1 MPRTTQLQK
10 QTPVPKMSHAPVPK
24 PQMHQPTMLDSVK
37 SGFGFG
43 MGSAIAR
50 SIVDSVFRTSEP
62 KDPKDPNAKAEFVKC
77 MEVKTYEECTLFLEK
92 I

>member
-1 MPRTTQLQK
+1 MPRSTQVQK
-10 QTPVPKMSHAPVPK
+10 QPVPK
-24 PQMHQPTMLDSVK
+24 PQSQPTMLDSIK

-62 KDPKDPNAKAEFVKC
+62 KGTKDPNAKAEFVKC
-77 MEVKTYEECTLFLEK
+77 MDSKTYEDCTLFLDK

>member
-1 MPRTTQLQK
+1 MPRTTQIQK
-10 QTPVPKMSHAPVPK
+10 QPQKQVSVP
-24 PQMHQPTMLDSVK
+24 QIQQPTMMDSVK

-50 SIVDSVFRTSEP
+50 SIVDSIFRAPEP
-62 KDPKDPNAKAEFVKC
+62 KGTKDPNAKAEFVKC
-77 MEVKTYEECTLFLEK
+77 MESNTYEECNLFLDK

>member
-1 MPRTTQLQK
+1 
-10 QTPVPKMSHAPVPK
+10 
-24 PQMHQPTMLDSVK
+24 MLDSVK

-50 SIVDSVFRTSEP
+50 SIVDSVFRTLEP
-62 KDPKDPNAKAEFVKC
+62 KDPKDPTAKAEFVKC
-77 MEVKTYEECTLFLEK
+77 MESKTYEECTLFLEK

>member
-1 MPRTTQLQK
+1 MPRSTQVQK
-10 QTPVPKMSHAPVPK
+10 QPQKQVSVPK
-24 PQMHQPTMLDSVK
+24 PQLHKPTMMDSVK

-77 MEVKTYEECTLFLEK
+77 MESNTYEECNLFLDK

>member
-1 MPRTTQLQK
+1 MPRTTQVQK
-10 QTPVPKMSHAPVPK
+10 QPVPKASHAPVPK
-24 PQMHQPTMLDSVK
+24 PQIHTPTMMDSVK

-50 SIVDSVFRTSEP
+50 SIVDSIFRAPEP
-62 KDPKDPNAKAEFVKC
+62 KGTKDPNAKAEFVKC
-77 MEVKTYEECTLFLEK
+77 MESNTYEECNLFLDK

>member
-1 MPRTTQLQK
+1 
-10 QTPVPKMSHAPVPK
+10 
-24 PQMHQPTMLDSVK
+24 MLDSVK

-50 SIVDSVFRTSEP
+50 SIVDSVFRTLE
-62 KDPKDPNAKAEFVKC
+62 PKDPNAKAEFVKC
-77 MEVKTYEECTLFLEK
+77 MESKTYEECTLFLEK

>member
-1 MPRTTQLQK
+1 MPRSTQVQK
-10 QTPVPKMSHAPVPK
+10 QPVPK
-24 PQMHQPTMLDSVK
+24 PQIHKSTMMDSVK

-50 SIVDSVFRTSEP
+50 SIVDSIFRAP
-62 KDPKDPNAKAEFVKC
+62 DPNAKAEFVKC
-77 MEVKTYEECTLFLEK
+77 MESNTYEECNLFLDK

>member
-1 MPRTTQLQK
+1 MPRSTQIQK
-10 QTPVPKMSHAPVPK
+10 QTPVPKMSQ
-24 PQMHQPTMLDSVK
+24 PQIHRPTMLDSVK

-77 MEVKTYEECTLFLEK
+77 MESNTYEECNLFLDK

>member
-1 MPRTTQLQK
+1 MPRTTQIQK
-10 QTPVPKMSHAPVPK
+10 QPQKQVPVPQIHK
-24 PQMHQPTMLDSVK
+24 PTMMDSVK

-50 SIVDSVFRTSEP
+50 SIVDSIFREPEP
-62 KDPKDPNAKAEFVKC
+62 KGTKDPNAKAEFVKC
-77 MEVKTYEECTLFLEK
+77 MESNTYEECNLFLDK